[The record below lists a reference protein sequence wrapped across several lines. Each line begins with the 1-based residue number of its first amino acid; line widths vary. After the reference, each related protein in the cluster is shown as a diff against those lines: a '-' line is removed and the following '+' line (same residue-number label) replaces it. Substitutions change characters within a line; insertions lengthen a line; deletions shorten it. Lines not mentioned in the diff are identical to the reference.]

1 MVAFGEDTPYELVS
15 VLVPDV
21 LVKGA
26 DYSAD
31 NVVGGDIVR
40 AAGGRV
46 VLAELLPGQSTT
58 GIIAKM
64 REG

>member
-1 MVAFGEDTPYELVS
+1 M
-15 VLVPDV
+15 

-26 DYSAD
+26 DYSVD
-31 NVVGGDIVR
+31 QVVGGDVVT

-46 VLAELLPGQSTT
+46 VLAELVPGQSTT

-64 REG
+64 RNG